1 MVCAQSLKRI
11 SVDEALFN
19 TAKGSGACGTDGA
32 PNNAAMTSLALA
44 EDVPGILA
52 LEARTVLRGLM
63 ASPLSCAEGAT
74 MSSGTLALVDASC
87 GGAAG

>member
-11 SVDEALFN
+11 SVDVALLN
-19 TAKGSGACGTDGA
+19 TSKRSGPSGTDGA
-32 PNNAAMTSLALA
+32 AKSAAMTSLALA

-74 MSSGTLALVDASC
+74 MSSGTLALVAASC